1 MPLPWKQI
9 IDWAPQIIS
18 LSRDLLGRQRMPKSA
33 DMLVRTQDASD
44 LAARV
49 AALEENE
56 SRQAELVDRMAAQQ
70 ERLTQAVTLLH
81 GRQRILIGVIAVL
94 VVVLAWNLLRP

>member
-18 LSRDLLGRQRMPKSA
+18 LSRDLLSRQRVPKSA
-33 DMLVRTQDASD
+33 DRLVRPQDATD

-94 VVVLAWNLLRP
+94 VVVLAWKLLRP